1 MHKKTPTI
9 IGLAIATIL
18 TAYISALA
26 MSNEAFAQSSQHQ
39 AFPSL
44 NPAVHNNAA
53 ITSPTH
59 VVPIYPY
66 IVYLKGQIAY
76 VKGVIEAMVA
86 APIIGHPR

>member
-1 MHKKTPTI
+1 MRKKTI
-9 IGLAIATIL
+9 IGLAISTIL
-18 TAYISALA
+18 ATYISVFSL
-26 MSNEAFAQSSQHQ
+26 SNQAFAQ
-39 AFPSL
+39 PSKQQEFASL
-44 NPAVHNNAA
+44 TPVVHNNAA

-66 IVYLKGQIAY
+66 IVYLKGQVAY